1 MILRYIAD
9 AGRISSHSIIFS
21 PQTWNKPYDING
33 PGEWIPKGYN
43 ISSEL
48 FNLGLGNEFNIAD

>member
-1 MILRYIAD
+1 MQEGLALILLF
-9 AGRISSHSIIFS
+9 FS
-21 PQTWNKPYDING
+21 PQTWNKPYNING